1 MPTKRRRKPS
11 GKIRC
16 PFAREDLILHFWQ
29 VIPSTLPALEQVIRR
44 NLKIARTMGCAKGK
58 LKKVELALREA
69 LINAV
74 VHGSRGDPEKQIW
87 VCCLCTEDKGMLL
100 VVRDFGPGFD
110 TSIVPDP
117 IDAENIYSGHG
128 RGIFLTRQLLDEVK
142 FHKGGRQVVLKKASS
157 RRRKKPSHGPK
168 PVG

>member
-1 MPTKRRRKPS
+1 M
-11 GKIRC
+11 
-16 PFAREDLILHFWQ
+16 
-29 VIPSTLPALEQVIRR
+29 
-44 NLKIARTMGCAKGK
+44 
-58 LKKVELALREA
+58 ALREA

-117 IDAENIYSGHG
+117 TKAQNIYAGHG
-128 RGIFLTRQLLDEVK
+128 RGIFLMRELMDEVK
-142 FHKGGRQVVLKKASS
+142 FQKGGRQVVLKKTARQKPRQRS
-157 RRRKKPSHGPK
+157 R
-168 PVG
+168 